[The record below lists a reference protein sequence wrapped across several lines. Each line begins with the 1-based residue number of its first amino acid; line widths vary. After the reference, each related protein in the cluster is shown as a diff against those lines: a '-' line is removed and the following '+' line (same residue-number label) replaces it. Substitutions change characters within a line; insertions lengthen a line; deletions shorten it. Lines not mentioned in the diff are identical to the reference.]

1 MNCVYR
7 KPNWFKSYSAKI
19 MGAQRTL
26 IWNIIQPSLYF
37 EGSQNSR
44 HTPQKQTSDTFYG
57 LKLICLWIKIWGF
70 QLIYLII
77 KFFDKIK
84 LKKHLTV
91 WVKYLDFN
99 ISTLFQFNEFIFTVH
114 MYVPKTKFSNYIF
127 LDLFVGST
135 RDHNSSARCLDK
147 TTYSSPFA
155 SGS

>member
-1 MNCVYR
+1 
-7 KPNWFKSYSAKI
+7 

-37 EGSQNSR
+37 EGSQKST

-70 QLIYLII
+70 QLIDWLIYFII

-84 LKKHLTV
+84 LKKHLTA
-91 WVKYLDFN
+91 WVKYLDFY
-99 ISTLFQFNEFIFTVH
+99 ISTLFQLNEFIYTEH
-114 MYVPKTKFSNYIF
+114 MYVPKTIISNYIF